1 MQIPVLSGIY
11 ADTTSDF
18 RTSYPVN
25 LIPVPKDT
33 GISQGYLKTAE
44 GIRTFNRTP
53 LPGVDNGGVVWNGQ
67 LYRVAGSS
75 LVRVDSNGHIS
86 TIGSVSAGG
95 PCSFD
100 YSFDRL
106 AIASGGR
113 LYYLK
118 DNVLSQVTDPDLGAV
133 LDVIWIDGYF
143 ATTDGEYIVVT
154 ELSDPTAVNPL
165 KYGSSESDPDPIV
178 GLLKVRNELIA
189 LNRYSIE
196 FFDNTGGEN
205 FPFQRIEGALIPKGC
220 VGTHAKC
227 KIAQTFAFVGS
238 GRNEPCSV
246 YIGGSGTAQ
255 KIATRE
261 IEILLNRFS
270 ETELSQVIVEA
281 REYDLHQHLYIHLPD
296 MTLVYDIAATAATG
310 QPVWFILR
318 SGVDGKQ
325 AYQAFNFTFAYN
337 KWICGD
343 KTAARLGILT
353 SETFAQYGKP
363 TFWQFNTGLLY
374 NNSKAAQVH
383 SLELVATS
391 RSDLG
396 EKSSIY
402 MSYTKDGVNWSQEH
416 LCAQGGRG
424 EYASRIV
431 WHRAVGM
438 FRQFLSL
445 RFRGAG
451 TATIAIPRLEAEIEA
466 LNV

>member
-1 MQIPVLSGIY
+1 MQVPVISGIY
-11 ADTTSDF
+11 ADTKADF

-25 LIPVPKDT
+25 LVPVPKDT
-33 GISQGYLKTAE
+33 GISQGYLRTAE
-44 GIRTFNRTP
+44 GIEQFNNTP
-53 LPGVDNGGVVWNGQ
+53 LPGIDRGGIVWDGQ
-67 LYRVAGSS
+67 PYRVVGSKLIS
-75 LVRVDSNGHIS
+75 LDANGTVYERGHV
-86 TIGSVSAGG
+86 GNGAQ
-95 PCSFD
+95 CSLD

-106 AIASGGR
+106 AIASGGK
-113 LYYLK
+113 LYYWKKETLTA
-118 DNVLSQVTDPDLGAV
+118 VTDPDLGTV
-133 LDVIWIDGYF
+133 LDVLWIDGYF

-246 YIGGSGTAQ
+246 YIAGSGAAQ

-270 ETELSQVIVEA
+270 ENELSKIIVEA

-296 MTLVYDIAATAATG
+296 MTLVYDIAGTAATG

-325 AYQAFNFTFAYN
+325 AYRAFNFTFAYN
-337 KWICGD
+337 NWICGD
-343 KTAARLGILT
+343 KLAAQLGRLT
-353 SETFAQYGKP
+353 NDTFAQYGDP

-374 NNSKAAQVH
+374 NNSKAAQIH

-391 RSDLG
+391 RAELG
-396 EKSSIY
+396 DKSSVY
-402 MSYTKDGVNWSQEH
+402 MSYTKDGVNWSQER

-424 EYASRIV
+424 EYAKRIV
-431 WHRAVGM
+431 WHRCVGM

-445 RFRGAG
+445 RFRGSG
-451 TATIAIPRLEAEIEA
+451 KATIAIPRLEVELEP

>member
-1 MQIPVLSGIY
+1 MQVPVISGIY
-11 ADTTSDF
+11 ADTKADF

-25 LIPVPKDT
+25 LVPVPKDT
-33 GISQGYLKTAE
+33 GISQGYLRTAE
-44 GIRTFNRTP
+44 GIEQFNTGP
-53 LPGVDNGGVVWNGQ
+53 LSGLDRGGIVWNGV
-67 LYRVAGSS
+67 LYRVFGSS
-75 LVRVDSNGHIS
+75 LIRVHSS
-86 TIGSVSAGG
+86 GSVDILGNIGAGSQ
-95 PCSFD
+95 CSFD

-106 AIASGGR
+106 AIASSNR
-113 LYYLK
+113 LYYWK
-118 DNVLSQVTDPDLGAV
+118 DRLTGVTDPDLGSV
-133 LDVIWIDGYF
+133 IDMIWIDGYF

-154 ELSDPTAVNPL
+154 ELNDPTAVNPL

-255 KIATRE
+255 KVATRE

-270 ETELSQVIVEA
+270 ESELSKIIVEA

-296 MTLVYDIAATAATG
+296 MTLVYDIAGTAATG

-325 AYQAFNFTFAYN
+325 AYRAFNFTFAYN
-337 KWICGD
+337 NWICGD
-343 KTAARLGILT
+343 KLAAQLGRLT
-353 SETFAQYGKP
+353 NDTFAQYGDP

-416 LCAQGGRG
+416 LCAQGQRG
-424 EYASRIV
+424 EYSKRIV

-451 TATIAIPRLEAEIEA
+451 TATIAIPRLEVEVEP